1 MTAVEAREKKLWN
14 SLPICIK
21 NRIEEYI
28 KYSSVSY
35 RQPYKLELY
44 KSFTP
49 EAFMNLDDDILKLK
63 ELGYGVEYIDRVD
76 YVDGTDSKLII
87 KW

>member
-21 NRIEEYI
+21 QRIEENV
-28 KYSSVSY
+28 KYSSSIY
-35 RQPYKLELY
+35 REPYKVELY
-44 KSFTP
+44 KSVIP

-63 ELGYGVEYIDRVD
+63 GLGYGVEYLDGATRT
-76 YVDGTDSKLII
+76 DGTDSKLII

>member
-21 NRIEEYI
+21 NRIEEYV
-28 KYSSVSY
+28 KYSSPKY
-35 RQPYKLELY
+35 RQPYIVELF
-44 KSFTP
+44 KSVIP
-49 EAFMNLDDDILKLK
+49 EAFMNLEDDILKLK
-63 ELGYGVEYIDRVD
+63 GLGYGVEYIDGATRT
-76 YVDGTDSKLII
+76 DGGDSKLII

>member
-1 MTAVEAREKKLWN
+1 MTAVEAREKCLWS

-21 NRIEEYI
+21 NRIEEYV
-28 KYSSVSY
+28 KYPSPYY

-44 KSFTP
+44 KSVIP
-49 EAFMNLDDDILKLK
+49 EAFMNLEDDILKLK
-63 ELGYGVEYIDRVD
+63 GLGYGVEYIDGATRT
-76 YVDGTDSKLII
+76 DGTDSKLII

>member
-21 NRIEEYI
+21 NRIEEYV
-28 KYSSVSY
+28 KYSSPNY
-35 RQPYKLELY
+35 RQPYILELF
-44 KSFTP
+44 KSVTP
-49 EAFMNLDDDILKLK
+49 EAFMNLEDDILKLK
-63 ELGYGVEYIDRVD
+63 GLGYGVEYIDRVD